1 MELDK
6 DFKEFLALLNQQ
18 EVEYL
23 VVGGY
28 AVAFHGHPRYTGD
41 IDIWVNPTN
50 SNAGNLIRAVEEFGF
65 EVEPL
70 KQVDF
75 ENETVAFHLGSPP
88 VRIDIMNRMISGRK
102 FMDCYPRRV
111 EMEME
116 GIKIYYIGQQD
127 LIANKKASGRHM
139 DLGDIENLQ

>member
-18 EVEYL
+18 EVEYM

-41 IDIWVNPTN
+41 IDIWINPTK
-50 SNAGNLIRAVEEFGF
+50 SNAAKLIRVIEDFGF

-75 ENETVAFHLGSPP
+75 EDETIAFHLGSPP
-88 VRIDIMNRMISGRK
+88 IRIDIMNRISGLR
-102 FMDCYPRRV
+102 FSDCYSRKV

-116 GIKIYYIGQQD
+116 GIKICYIGRQD
-127 LIANKKASGRHM
+127 LIANKKASGRHK
-139 DLGDIENLQ
+139 DLGDIEHLQ

>member
-23 VVGGY
+23 IVGGY

-41 IDIWVNPTN
+41 IDVWINPTHAN
-50 SNAGNLIRAVEEFGF
+50 GAKLIRAIEAFGF
-65 EVEPL
+65 EVDPL
-70 KQVDF
+70 KQIDF
-75 ENETVAFHLGSPP
+75 ERETVAFHLGSPP
-88 VRIDIMNRMISGRK
+88 VRIDIMNRISGME
-102 FMDCYPRRV
+102 FLDCYPGRI
-111 EMEME
+111 EMEIE
-116 GIKIYYIGQQD
+116 GITIYYIGQQD
-127 LIANKKASGRHM
+127 LIANKRASGRQK

>member
-6 DFKEFLALLNQQ
+6 DFKEFLALLSQQ

-41 IDIWVNPTN
+41 IDIWINPTKT
-50 SNAGNLIRAVEEFGF
+50 NAEKLIRAIEEFGF

-75 ENETVAFHLGSPP
+75 EKETVAFHLGSPP
-88 VRIDIMNRMISGRK
+88 IRIDIMNRISGIK
-102 FMDCYPRRV
+102 FLDCYSRRI
-111 EMEME
+111 EMAME
-116 GIKIYYIGQQD
+116 GIKIYYISLPD
-127 LIANKKASGRHM
+127 LIANKRASGRHK
-139 DLGDIENLQ
+139 DLGDIEQLQ